1 MVNGIVPGD
10 IGWYLSGGA
19 TNADP
24 VKSIGGAISAVA
36 VAQNIANGIA
46 TNIMRNI
53 FDRVGKESKAGYTDY
68 RVIYIQNDHDDYE
81 AFDLEL
87 GFKKPDPEIV
97 VVDTVKQP
105 NVNVP
110 VVADYPYVDGTTVG
124 NISIGTNGVKN
135 VNVPELASRTTAPTG
150 ILFNQPIITGTAP
163 NESVNGTL
171 LGLPDLE
178 AGDFIAVYLKRVIVS
193 LSAAKNVATAALDLS
208 LFGPE

>member
-1 MVNGIVPGD
+1 MVNGIETDD

-19 TNADP
+19 TNTNP
-24 VKSIGGAISAVA
+24 VKSIGGAKSSVP
-36 VAQNIANGIA
+36 VAQDITNGIA

-68 RVIYIQNDHDDYE
+68 RVIYIQNDHADYE

-110 VVADYPYVDGTTVG
+110 VIADYPYLSGTTIG
-124 NISIGTNGVKN
+124 NISIGTRAVKN
-135 VNVPELASRTTAPTG
+135 QIVTELANRTTPPSNVT
-150 ILFNQPIITGTAP
+150 FSQPIITGPAH
-163 NESVNGTL
+163 NESVDGVL
-171 LGLPDLE
+171 LALPDLE
-178 AGDFIAVYLKRVIVS
+178 ADDFVAIYLRRVIIA
-193 LSAAKNVATAALDLS
+193 LADAKNVATAALDLS